1 MLERIILVAIVL
13 LASYSL
19 YRLYSRWH
27 LRRAS
32 AAAQVDPLLNSLRPG
47 ATAVVYFTTPSCVPC
62 RTQQKPT
69 LTKLQDELGE
79 KLQVIQ
85 IDAVDQPETAERW
98 GVLSVPTTFVIGSD
112 GRPVAVNHGTADIIT
127 LRRQIDSVRAS

>member
-1 MLERIILVAIVL
+1 MLERIVIVAIL
-13 LASYSL
+13 LFAGYNL
-19 YRLYSRWH
+19 YRLYNRWH
-27 LRRAS
+27 LRRAK
-32 AAAQVDPLLNSLRPG
+32 AAVHVDPLLAVLRPG
-47 ATAVVYFTTPSCVPC
+47 ATAVVYFTTPGCVPC

-69 LTKLQDELGE
+69 LTRLQDELGE

-98 GVLSVPTTFVIGSD
+98 GVMSVPTTFVISSD

-127 LRRQIDSVRAS
+127 LRRQIDSARAS